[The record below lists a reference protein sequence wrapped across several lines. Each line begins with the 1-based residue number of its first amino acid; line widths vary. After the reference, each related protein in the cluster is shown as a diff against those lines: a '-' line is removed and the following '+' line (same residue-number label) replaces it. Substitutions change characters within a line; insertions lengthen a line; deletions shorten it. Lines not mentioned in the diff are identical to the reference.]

1 MAAALA
7 PVAVAPVVAKVI
19 HIDDTLLLNV
29 EENPDAELIALC
41 QRVLNIED
49 TWDRLFELECEADE
63 AGDKVERDRF
73 GDAQRA
79 LVPEMNETLAALH
92 EIPAQTTA
100 GLVWRARVMRRR
112 VQAALDGDALNS
124 EELAVWSLTEDILRQ
139 LGGQA

>member
-1 MAAALA
+1 MIAAVLA
-7 PVAVAPVVAKVI
+7 PVAVVPSVI
-19 HIDDTLLLNV
+19 LGNSHA
-29 EENPDAELIALC
+29 DAELIALC

-49 TWDRLFELECEADE
+49 TWDRLFELECAADE

-79 LVPEMNETLAALH
+79 LVPEMSETLAALH

-100 GLVWRARVMRRR
+100 GLVWRAHVMRRR

-124 EELAVWSLTEDILRQ
+124 EEEAVRSLTEDVLRL
-139 LGGQA
+139 LGGGA